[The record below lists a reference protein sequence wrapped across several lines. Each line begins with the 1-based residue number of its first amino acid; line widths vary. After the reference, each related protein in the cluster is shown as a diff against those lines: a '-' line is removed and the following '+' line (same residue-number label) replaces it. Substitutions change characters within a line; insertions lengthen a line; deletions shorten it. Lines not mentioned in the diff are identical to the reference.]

1 MVKAAP
7 AEPEAQPEP
16 TTSSLVSPSP
26 ARLLLNE
33 QLIAEADLA
42 QQLGR
47 TVRAVSNLAK
57 KHGLRRV
64 KILRAV
70 YYRKDA
76 LRDFLARVGQPTRRR
91 RHEVR
96 Q

>member
-76 LRDFLARVGQPTRRR
+76 LRDFLARVGQPARRR

-96 Q
+96 S

>member
-33 QLIAEADLA
+33 HLIAEADLA

>member
-33 QLIAEADLA
+33 QLVAEADLA